1 MVTIEST
8 PEMAAKVYA
17 AMARN
22 LKVVRRRLGKPLTLA
37 DKVLLGH
44 LDDPESQ
51 ELEPGKSYLFL
62 RPDRVVFQDVLGQ
75 TGMLQFMQTRRD
87 KVAVPTTIHCDHL
100 IQARVEGRK
109 DLRESLAE
117 NNEVYEFLRSAAAKF
132 GAGFW
137 GPGAGIIHQVVL
149 EQYAFPGELIIGT
162 DSHTPN
168 AGGLG
173 ACAVGVGGADAVETI
188 AGLPWEVLYPKHI
201 AVYLTGRLSG
211 WTAPKDVILYVAGA
225 LTVSGGTN
233 AIVEYIGPGA
243 RTISATGKATITNM
257 GAELGATTS
266 MFPADDRMSA
276 YLRATDRGAL
286 VPLVEKNKHLLEP
299 DPEVEANPEKYYDR
313 VVRLDLSKLEP
324 YMVGPHSPDRARP
337 ISRLAAEVAEA
348 KNGFLDKVSAALI
361 GSCTNSSYEDMSRA
375 ADVAEQAKAHGIKA
389 AVPYLVTPGSE
400 QVRATIERDG
410 QMQSLLDING
420 TVLANACGPC
430 IGQWRRAKE
439 VATVPNTI
447 VTSYNR
453 NFPMRN
459 DGQPTTMNFIGSPEI
474 VTAMALAGRLS
485 FNPLTD
491 TLAGADG
498 RPFRLE
504 PPKAAPE
511 VPAKNFDR
519 GHATY
524 IAPPRDGSRVELKVD
539 PKSERIQ
546 LMQPWEAWD
555 GKDFLDMPVLMK
567 TKGKTT
573 TDHISPAGPWLRYRG
588 HLDKFSDNMFM
599 GATNAYGGEAGKGT
613 NVLTGENSQP
623 IANIARHYKSKGV
636 KWVVV
641 GDSNYGEGSSREHA
655 ALSPRLLGGAAVIVR
670 SFARI
675 HESNLKKQGL
685 LALTFQSPADY
696 DRIRETDR
704 VSLVGLKAM
713 APGKPVECRV
723 KHADGSSE
731 TLRLNHSF
739 SAAQLEW
746 FRKGSALN
754 LFHGAAATG
763 KKRSAAGR
771 AKKKPAAKK
780 QAKSGSRKA
789 SRARKP
795 AGAKRRRRA
804 R

>member
-1 MVTIEST
+1 MLIDIHAVRTLYDSLEAIH
-8 PEMAAKVYA
+8 AKMRA
-17 AMARN
+17 
-22 LKVVRRRLGKPLTLA
+22 KLGRDLTLVE
-37 DKVLLGH
+37 KILYSH
-44 LDDPESQ
+44 MDDPENAAIERGASD
-51 ELEPGKSYLFL
+51 LLL
-62 RPDRVVFQDVLGQ
+62 RPDRVAMQDATAQ
-75 TGMLQFMQTRRD
+75 MAILQFMTAGLPTT
-87 KVAVPTTIHCDHL
+87 AVPTTVHCDHL
-100 IQARVEGRK
+100 IQAHTGSSA
-109 DLRESLAE
+109 DLHIALDTNR
-117 NNEVYEFLRSAAAKF
+117 EVYDFLQKVSAKY

-137 GPGAGIIHQVVL
+137 APGSGIIHQVVL

-201 AVYLTGRLSG
+201 AVYLTGKMSG

-266 MFPADDRMSA
+266 MFPADHKMSA
-276 YLRATDRGAL
+276 YLRATGRGDL
-286 VPLVEKNKHLLEP
+286 VPLVEKHRELLMP
-299 DPEVEANPEKYYDR
+299 DPEVEASPEKYYDR

-324 YMVGPHSPDRARP
+324 HVVGPHSPDRARP
-337 ISRLAAEVAEA
+337 ISRLAAEVADG
-348 KNGFLDKVSAALI
+348 KNGFIDAISATLI
-361 GSCTNSSYEDMSRA
+361 GSCTNSSYEDMSRS

-389 AVPYLVTPGSE
+389 AVPFLVTPGSE

-410 QMQSLLDING
+410 QMQSLLAING

-439 VATVPNTI
+439 VSTVPNTI

-459 DGQPTTMNFIGSPEI
+459 DGQPTTMNFIGSPEL

-491 TLAGADG
+491 TLTGADG

-504 PPKAAPE
+504 PPKVAPE
-511 VPAKNFDR
+511 VPAKHFAR
-519 GHATY
+519 GEATY
-524 IAPPRDGSRVELKVD
+524 VAPPKDGSRVELKVR
-539 PKSERIQ
+539 PGSERLQ
-546 LMQPWEAWD
+546 LMQPWPAWD
-555 GKDFLDMPVLMK
+555 GKDFQDMPVLMK

-588 HLDKFSDNMFM
+588 HLDRFSDNMFM
-599 GATNAYGGEAGKGT
+599 GATNAYSGEAGKGA
-613 NVLTGENSQP
+613 NVLTGEKSQP
-623 IANIARHYKSKGV
+623 IANIARHYQSKGV

-685 LALTFQSPADY
+685 LALTFQDPAHY
-696 DRIRETDR
+696 DRIREDDR
-704 VSLVGLKAM
+704 ISLVGLKGL

-723 KHADGSSE
+723 KHADGTRE
-731 TLRLNHSF
+731 TLLLNHSF
-739 SAAQLEW
+739 SGPQLEW

-754 LFHGAAATG
+754 LFHGKAAQAQ
-763 KKRSAAGR
+763 RPMR
-771 AKKKPAAKK
+771 AK
-780 QAKSGSRKA
+780 
-789 SRARKP
+789 RAR
-795 AGAKRRRRA
+795 AGAKRPAQKRVSAGKKRR
-804 R
+804 